1 MTRRLPIALGLAVL
15 VLVAGCAAV
24 AWPSDSPIAA
34 VPGGHQIGDLKWSW
48 LYLGFAAAAF
58 VLYVV
63 AALLVSRRS
72 ARLAAIAVIAGAIQ
86 LAPLFGPLLLS
97 TDAWTYWSYGRIAA
111 VHHESPY
118 TMPPSAFPHDP
129 SLPYVGE
136 AWENTT
142 SVYGPGFTLASEPLA
157 LAAGSSANAAA
168 WTYKVLGAAALLTAA
183 LLAARLSRRP
193 AFALVLVGWNPA
205 MALDFAGGGHN
216 DAWMAALVVAALALA
231 ASGRR
236 QLAGAAWA
244 IACLIKWIPIL
255 FLPLRALEARATGR
269 PVRHL
274 GFAIT
279 AAVLIVVSTVAY
291 GLSWLGAA
299 APLLKHAQ
307 LGSRFSL
314 AHRLAHLG
322 IPYGVAFGLCV
333 VALVVGY
340 AWLLREAHRGRAR
353 LGLAACLFLLVTP
366 YLVAWYVV
374 WALPLAAAEDDPP
387 AQWIAVAL
395 SAYLLRQ
402 GVLLT

>member
-34 VPGGHQIGDLKWSW
+34 VPGGHQVGNVTWSW

-58 VLYVV
+58 ALYVV
-63 AALLVSRRS
+63 AVLLVSRRG
-72 ARLAAIAVIAGAIQ
+72 ARLVAIAVVAGAIQ
-86 LAPLFGPLLLS
+86 LAPLAGPLLLS

-111 VHHESPY
+111 VHHQSPY
-118 TMPPSAFPHDP
+118 TTPPSGFPHDP

-136 AWENTT
+136 AWEDTT
-142 SVYGPGFTLASEPLA
+142 SVYGPAFTLASEPLA
-157 LAAGSSANAAA
+157 LAQGSSSDAAA

-193 AFALVLVGWNPA
+193 AYALVLVGWNPA

-244 IACLIKWIPIL
+244 TACLIKWIPIL
-255 FLPLRALEARATGR
+255 LLPLRALEARATGR

-279 AAVLIVVSTVAY
+279 AAVIVVVSTWAY
-291 GLSWLGAA
+291 GFSWLRATV
-299 APLLKHAQ
+299 PLLKHAQ
-307 LGSRFSL
+307 VGTKFSL
-314 AHRLAHLG
+314 TDRLGQLG
-322 IPYGVAFGLCV
+322 VPHDVALGLCAAAF
-333 VALVVGY
+333 VAGY
-340 AWLLREAHRGRAR
+340 GWLLLEAHRGRAR

-366 YLVAWYVV
+366 YLIAWYVV

-402 GVLLT
+402 GVFLT

>member
-1 MTRRLPIALGLAVL
+1 MNRRLPLALGFAVL
-15 VLVAGCAAV
+15 ALVAGCAAV
-24 AWPSDSPIAA
+24 AWPSNSPVAA
-34 VPGGHQIGDLKWSW
+34 APGGHQLGDPTWSW

-72 ARLAAIAVIAGAIQ
+72 ARLAALAALAAAIQ

-118 TMPPSAFPHDP
+118 TTPPSAFPHDP
-129 SLPYVGE
+129 SYPYVGD
-136 AWENTT
+136 AWRDTT
-142 SVYGPGFTLASEPLA
+142 SVYGPAFTLASEPLA
-157 LAAGSSANAAA
+157 LADGSSADAAA
-168 WTYKVLGAAALLTAA
+168 WTYKALAAAAMLAAA

-193 AFALVLVGWNPA
+193 ALALVLVGWNPA

-244 IACLIKWIPIL
+244 TASLIKWVPL
-255 FLPLRALEARATGR
+255 LLLPLRALEARATGR

-274 GFAIT
+274 GFAAV
-279 AAVLIVVSTVAY
+279 AAGLVVISTWAY
-291 GLSWLGAA
+291 GWSWLGATV
-299 APLLKHAQ
+299 PLLRHANLGTSFSLPDRLEQ
-307 LGSRFSL
+307 LGLPHGL
-314 AHRLAHLG
+314 AL
-322 IPYGVAFGLCV
+322 GLCV
-333 VALVVGY
+333 TGFVAGY
-340 AWLLREAHRGRAR
+340 AWLALQAHRGRAR
-353 LGLAACLFLLVTP
+353 LGLAAGFILVATP
-366 YLVAWYVV
+366 YLAAWYVV

-387 AQWIAVAL
+387 AQWLAVGL

-402 GVLLT
+402 AVPL